1 MCKRD
6 QEARAREL
14 MMAMLER
21 LASQSEARANC
32 LGDTIQLAKA
42 MTEVYTALMEN

>member
-1 MCKRD
+1 MCKKD

-21 LASQSEARANC
+21 LAAQSEARC

-42 MTEVYTALMEN
+42 MTEVYTDLMEN